1 MPLPDSVRTWWI
13 ILAALLT
20 TTLGCAKTA
29 PPDATASTAE
39 DTSPVDSALQ
49 LLDLDNHPVDF
60 WKQSAGQITVV
71 VFTRTDCPI
80 SNRAAPE
87 VRRLCEKYGPSGV
100 QFDLIYVDPHEQPDA
115 IREHLRQ
122 YEYPCA
128 GLRDPKHAL
137 VAYCKATVT
146 PEAVVFGKDGDIKYQ
161 GRINNQYVELGNSR
175 ADATSNDLADAIES
189 TLLGQSVATPRT
201 RAIGCSIADLKD

>member
-1 MPLPDSVRTWWI
+1 
-13 ILAALLT
+13 
-20 TTLGCAKTA
+20 
-29 PPDATASTAE
+29 
-39 DTSPVDSALQ
+39 
-49 LLDLDNHPVDF
+49 
-60 WKQSAGQITVV
+60 GQITVV

-100 QFDLIYVDPHEQPDA
+100 SFYLIYVDPREQSDA

-122 YEYPCA
+122 YEYPCP

-137 VAYCKATVT
+137 VAHCKATVT

-161 GRINNQYVELGNSR
+161 GRINNQYVELGSAR
-175 ADATSNDLADAIES
+175 AEATSNDLADAIES
-189 TLLGQSVATPRT
+189 TILGQPVATPRT

>member
-29 PPDATASTAE
+29 PRDATASTAE

-71 VFTRTDCPI
+71 VFTRAPI
-80 SNRAAPE
+80 ARSQIVPLQKFAAFAKNMAPAA
-87 VRRLCEKYGPSGV
+87 
-100 QFDLIYVDPHEQPDA
+100 F
-115 IREHLRQ
+115 
-122 YEYPCA
+122 
-128 GLRDPKHAL
+128 
-137 VAYCKATVT
+137 
-146 PEAVVFGKDGDIKYQ
+146 
-161 GRINNQYVELGNSR
+161 NS
-175 ADATSNDLADAIES
+175 L
-189 TLLGQSVATPRT
+189 
-201 RAIGCSIADLKD
+201 